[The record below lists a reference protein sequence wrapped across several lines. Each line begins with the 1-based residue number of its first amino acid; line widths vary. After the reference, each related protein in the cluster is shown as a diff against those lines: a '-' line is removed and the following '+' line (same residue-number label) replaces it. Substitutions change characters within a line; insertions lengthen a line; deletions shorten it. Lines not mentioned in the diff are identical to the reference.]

1 VIQYYYIII
10 MFGDAFQKTLKSLWR
25 KTARTIFGGVI
36 VIGTIEV
43 ATHLPSQGRSSYFYH
58 TLADEWI
65 VPAMRRVL
73 GPEAAHK
80 MALNLAILAPTHRPS
95 AREQQ
100 LNVVVRLWG
109 NKIFSNP
116 VGLAAGY
123 DKDATAITPLMGMGF
138 GFVEV
143 GSVCLKAQPGS
154 PSPRMFRLTEDEAII
169 NRYGFNSMGA
179 DAVEESLKEYR
190 RSLNPLESKKD
201 TTEWWEQIYNFLW
214 STVGQQQIG
223 LLGIN
228 LGKNKT
234 STTPLEDYQMLIHQL
249 GPYADYLVINVSSPN
264 TPGLRDLQNTTS
276 LEGLLRGCQ
285 EACQELAEKQGGK
298 QQPALAPPLL
308 VKLSPDLTDSE
319 LEDIAA
325 VLMKLD
331 IDGIILTNTT
341 TTRPT
346 SLISLNKA
354 EQGGLSGQPLKDRST
369 ECIRILYRYTEGTIP
384 IIGVGGISSGKDA
397 YEKLRAGASLVQVY
411 SGMIYKGPGMVS
423 KIRDEVAELMLQNGQ
438 RDLQKDVIGIDH
450 DDIFWKKQQ
459 QQQQQHYNTN
469 ER

>member
-1 VIQYYYIII
+1 MRRRTV
-10 MFGDAFQKTLKSLWR
+10 
-25 KTARTIFGGVI
+25 RTIFGGAI
-36 VIGTIEV
+36 VVGTIEV

-58 TLADEWI
+58 TLADDWI
-65 VPAMRRVL
+65 VPTMRRVL
-73 GPEAAHK
+73 GPEDAHK

-95 AREQQ
+95 AKEQQ
-100 LNVVVRLWG
+100 LNVVVRLWK
-109 NKIFSNP
+109 NTIFLNP

-143 GSVCLKAQPGS
+143 GSVCLKAQPGN
-154 PSPRMFRLTEDEAII
+154 PSPRMFRLSEDEAII
-169 NRYGFNSMGA
+169 NRYGFNSKGA
-179 DAVEESLKEYR
+179 DVVEESLKEYR
-190 RSLNPLESKKD
+190 RSLNLLESKKD

-214 STVGQQQIG
+214 PGQQQIG

-234 STTPLEDYQMLIHQL
+234 STTPLEDYQKLIHQL

-298 QQPALAPPLL
+298 QQPAPPLL

-319 LEDIAA
+319 LKDIAG
-325 VLMKLD
+325 VLIKLD

-341 TTRPT
+341 TARPT
-346 SLISLNKA
+346 SLISLNKG
-354 EQGGLSGQPLKDRST
+354 ETGGLSGQPLKDRST
-369 ECIRILYRYTEGTIP
+369 ECIRLLYRYTEGKIP

-450 DDIFWKKQQ
+450 DDLFWKRQQ
-459 QQQQQHYNTN
+459 QQQQQQQQYTIT

>member
-1 VIQYYYIII
+1 MRRRTV
-10 MFGDAFQKTLKSLWR
+10 
-25 KTARTIFGGVI
+25 RTIFGGAI
-36 VIGTIEV
+36 VVGTIEV

-58 TLADEWI
+58 TLADDWI
-65 VPAMRRVL
+65 VPTMRRVL
-73 GPEAAHK
+73 GPEDAHK

-95 AREQQ
+95 AKEQQ
-100 LNVVVRLWG
+100 LNVVVRLWK
-109 NKIFSNP
+109 NTIFLNP

-123 DKDATAITPLMGMGF
+123 DKDATEITPLMGMGF

-143 GSVCLKAQPGS
+143 GSVCLKAQPGN
-154 PSPRMFRLTEDEAII
+154 PSPRMFRLSEDEAII
-169 NRYGFNSMGA
+169 NRYGFNSKGA
-179 DAVEESLKEYR
+179 DVVEESLKEYR
-190 RSLNPLESKKD
+190 RSLNLLESKKD

-214 STVGQQQIG
+214 PGQQQIG

-234 STTPLEDYQMLIHQL
+234 STTPLEDYQKLIHQL

-285 EACQELAEKQGGK
+285 EACQELAEKQGEK
-298 QQPALAPPLL
+298 QQPAPPLL

-319 LEDIAA
+319 LKDIAG
-325 VLMKLD
+325 VLIKLD

-341 TTRPT
+341 TARPT
-346 SLISLNKA
+346 SLISLNKG
-354 EQGGLSGQPLKDRST
+354 ETGGLSGQPLKDRST
-369 ECIRILYRYTEGTIP
+369 ECIRLLYRYTEGKIP

-450 DDIFWKKQQ
+450 DDLFWKKKQQ
-459 QQQQQHYNTN
+459 QQQQQYNIT